1 MRTRTLDVLAGN
13 PYNGGMSSPRDHTRS
28 YFLTRLADELEA
40 RGMDAALRTYPA
52 VLRVTTPG
60 LMLSETIDCTAIG
73 DGTRWC
79 FRWSWGDVLHDADD
93 PATAADKVVRVLASR

>member
-1 MRTRTLDVLAGN
+1 MRVGT
-13 PYNGGMSSPRDHTRS
+13 PYNGVMSSPPDHTRS

-40 RGMDAALRTYPA
+40 RGMEAALRTYPA

-60 LMLSETIDCTAIG
+60 MMLSETIDCTAVG

-79 FRWSWGDVLHDADD
+79 FRWSWGDVLHDADE
-93 PATAADKVVRVLASR
+93 PAAAADKVVRVLASR